1 MMSRAVMPMHYDTRS
16 AKSIAATIC
25 GVDYYTRLGETARVF
40 DTEQLLAKLKEVGA
54 KNADMARVLDLPS
67 SRIAEMRRETGKRR
81 SIRLDEAAKL
91 VAHYKLDETPTV
103 SPLTT
108 PVARLVVRHLARS
121 LNTEVDDNEV
131 TRLAEGL
138 RAFSVFAANPRVR
151 DKMDA
156 VEGFLQ
162 SLEIH
167 RQVQEENE
175 SSKRQ
180 AQDS

>member
-1 MMSRAVMPMHYDTRS
+1 M
-16 AKSIAATIC
+16 
-25 GVDYYTRLGETARVF
+25 F
-40 DTEQLLAKLKEVGA
+40 DTERLLAKLKEVGA
-54 KNADMARVLDLPS
+54 KKADMARVLDLPS
-67 SRIAEMRRETGKRR
+67 SRIAEMRGGKRT
-81 SIRLDEAAKL
+81 IRLDEAAKL

-131 TRLAEGL
+131 TKLAEGL

-151 DKMDA
+151 DKMEA
-156 VEGFLQ
+156 VEAFLQ

-175 SSKRQ
+175 SPTRQ